1 MNVARFNFSHG
12 TQAEHSEVIDTI
24 RRTAARMGRPVA
36 ILQDLAGPK
45 IRIGPIAAGSMRIE
59 SGALLTLTARQV
71 PGDEREVSI
80 TYPDLPQDVEPGD
93 AILVSDGT
101 LELKVL
107 ETTGEDIA
115 CRVIRGGPVG
125 AHHGINLP
133 GRSLRVPSLTDKDRD
148 DLLFGIQQEVDYVAL
163 SFVRRAA
170 DVLEARQFM
179 EEHGANI
186 PLISKIE
193 KHEALE
199 DIDAIIQAADGVM
212 VARGDL
218 GVETPLEK
226 VPLVQKLLIQK
237 SNQAGKPVI
246 TATQMLRSM
255 VGSIQPTRAEV
266 ADVANAVLDGTDA
279 LMLSEETAVGAYPVE
294 TVDMMRRIAEDAELG
309 FPFEGWRQRLH
320 VKGLK
325 TLPEAV
331 GYAACDLAEDIDAAS
346 IITFTQSGST
356 ARLVAKY
363 RPHHL
368 ILAVTP
374 LEETYRRLSLVWGV
388 VPILSDGMRNT
399 DEMMDKAFAAVLKSG
414 LIRRGQKVVITA
426 GAPVGISG
434 TTNLIRVDV
443 L

>member
-1 MNVARFNFSHG
+1 MNVARLNFSHG
-12 TQAEHSEVIDTI
+12 TRAEHSEVLDTI
-24 RRTAARMGRPVA
+24 RRAAKRMGRFIA

-59 SGALLTLTARQV
+59 SGALLTLTAREV

-80 TYPDLPQDVEPGD
+80 TYPDLAQDVEPGD
-93 AILVSDGT
+93 AILVSDGA

-107 ETTGEDIA
+107 ETTAEDIA
-115 CRVIRGGPVG
+115 CRVTRGGPLG
-125 AHHGINLP
+125 SHQGINLP
-133 GRSLRVPSLTDKDRD
+133 GRSLRVPSLTDKDRE
-148 DLLFGIQQEVDYVAL
+148 DLLFGIQQGVDYVAL
-163 SFVRRAA
+163 SFVRRTA
-170 DVLEARQFM
+170 DVLEAGQFM
-179 EEHGANI
+179 EEHGTNI
-186 PLISKIE
+186 PLIAKIE
-193 KHEALE
+193 KHEALD
-199 DIDAIIQAADGVM
+199 DIGAIVQEADGVM
-212 VARGDL
+212 VAWGDL

-255 VGSIQPTRAEV
+255 VDSTQPTRAEV

-279 LMLSEETAVGAYPVE
+279 LMLSEETAVGSYPVE
-294 TVDMMRRIAEDAELG
+294 ATDMMRRIAEDAELS
-309 FPFEGWRQRLH
+309 FPFDAWMQRLH

-363 RPHHL
+363 RPHHP

-399 DEMMDKAFAAVLKSG
+399 DEMMDKAFAAALKSG

-434 TTNLIRVDV
+434 TTNLIKVDV